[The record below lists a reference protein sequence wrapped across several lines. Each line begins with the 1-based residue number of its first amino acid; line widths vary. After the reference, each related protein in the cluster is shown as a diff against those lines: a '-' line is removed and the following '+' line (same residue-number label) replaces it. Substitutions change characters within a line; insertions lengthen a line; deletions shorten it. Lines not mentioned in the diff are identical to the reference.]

1 MFVGV
6 FEHALDA
13 KGRVFIPAKWRAEL
27 TNSIVVTRGIT
38 ENSSGNCLEIM
49 SEKAFEQR
57 YSRLE
62 EFPLTDME
70 AALLRRMVYSGTTN
84 CEPDKQG
91 RALIPQKLSDY
102 AGLSSNVTLVG
113 VRDRIEVWDT
123 DVWNKNELEYD
134 TMDRK
139 KLYASLKERGL

>member
-91 RALIPQKLSDY
+91 RILIPQHLRDY
-102 AGLSSNVTLVG
+102 AGLTKEITFIGASSRAEIWDSDHWNEFNSGLTQDSIAEAMDDLG
-113 VRDRIEVWDT
+113 V
-123 DVWNKNELEYD
+123 
-134 TMDRK
+134 
-139 KLYASLKERGL
+139 